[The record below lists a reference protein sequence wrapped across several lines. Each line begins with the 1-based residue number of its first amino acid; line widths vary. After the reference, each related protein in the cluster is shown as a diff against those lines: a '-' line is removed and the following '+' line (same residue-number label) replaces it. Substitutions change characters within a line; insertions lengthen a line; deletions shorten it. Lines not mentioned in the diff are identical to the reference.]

1 MSLWPVNLCPLV
13 HVLVCPCHV
22 SCAVTL
28 CPPSRGARVA
38 GVTSQPGAF
47 HPGQQGQCPGPPQLP
62 PGLSLASLHSRGCM
76 APAFPATGLNGP
88 RALPPPGT
96 GWHLPLS
103 GPPFQGNKPDPV
115 AASCPCCEPT
125 CGWAVVPIPLPR
137 AGPLHRGHCQGA
149 RRAGG
154 QASCGLA
161 PTFAYDQEARSC
173 RRAGGHVLGVTWQA
187 AGGRAWRR
195 GSWALVH
202 PAAGGPAHLTPWFPS
217 DLLTGNYFEVTIFW
231 RRD

>member
-1 MSLWPVNLCPLV
+1 M
-13 HVLVCPCHV
+13 
-22 SCAVTL
+22 
-28 CPPSRGARVA
+28 A

-62 PGLSLASLHSRGCM
+62 PGLSLASLHSRGCV

-125 CGWAVVPIPLPR
+125 CRWAVVPPPLPR
-137 AGPLHRGHCQGA
+137 AGPFHRGHCQG
-149 RRAGG
+149 RAGG

-161 PTFAYDQEARSC
+161 PT
-173 RRAGGHVLGVTWQA
+173 LGD
-187 AGGRAWRR
+187 AWRQALPMTR
-195 GSWALVH
+195 RQDPAGEPEGMSLGSPGRQQVVGPGEGALGLLSTLQLGARPTLLH
-202 PAAGGPAHLTPWFPS
+202 GFPVICS
-217 DLLTGNYFEVTIFW
+217 WGTALE
-231 RRD
+231 